1 MEYLRSFLLT
11 GFPWGILSYSQY
23 ARLPFIQMADIT
35 GPYGLSF
42 VIVVVNVAF
51 YRTFRDLP
59 RKRIPVRETTVALS
73 CLAVFLG
80 YGYVRMEGIRE
91 REAARP
97 SLKIGLAQGNID
109 QALKWDEA
117 FQAETVR
124 IYERLTIEAARSK
137 PDLVIWPETAT
148 PFFFQD
154 AKQFQPLLFGIAQ
167 TTQSYLLFGS
177 PSYRVDRGKVYHY
190 NSAYLLSPAGAI
202 EGKYDKIHLVPYG
215 EYVPLS
221 DLISIGSLGE
231 GIGNF
236 SPGREIK
243 TLSTPKARFGVAI
256 CFEIIFPDLCRRI
269 VKQGADFLVTLTNDA
284 WYGRTSAPYQH
295 LTIAV
300 FRAVENRV
308 WVARAANTGISGLI
322 DPTGRIVKQSGLFT
336 QEALTGDI
344 RLMAERSF
352 YTLWGDVFAW
362 FCSAVVAGFLAFAWG
377 RGRTRGESPGKLPK
391 STRPW

>member
-1 MEYLRSFLLT
+1 MGAMKRRALALSALSGMLVFLSFPNFDFDLLAWIALVPLFLALEEKRPGHAFWLGCLQGCVAFLGMIYWIVVAVHTYGGLSLLVSIPVLLLLIIYLALFTGFFAWAIRWTQTRTGLDTLLFAPFLWAAMEYLRSFLLT

-51 YRTFRDLP
+51 YRALRDLP
-59 RKRIPVRETTVALS
+59 RKRIPVRETAAALS
-73 CLAVFLG
+73 CLAVFLV
-80 YGYVRMEGIRE
+80 YGYVRLEGIRE

-124 IYERLTIEAARSK
+124 IYEGLTIEAARSK

-177 PSYRVDRGKVYHY
+177 PSYRVERG
-190 NSAYLLSPAGAI
+190 
-202 EGKYDKIHLVPYG
+202 
-215 EYVPLS
+215 
-221 DLISIGSLGE
+221 
-231 GIGNF
+231 
-236 SPGREIK
+236 
-243 TLSTPKARFGVAI
+243 
-256 CFEIIFPDLCRRI
+256 
-269 VKQGADFLVTLTNDA
+269 
-284 WYGRTSAPYQH
+284 
-295 LTIAV
+295 
-300 FRAVENRV
+300 
-308 WVARAANTGISGLI
+308 
-322 DPTGRIVKQSGLFT
+322 
-336 QEALTGDI
+336 
-344 RLMAERSF
+344 
-352 YTLWGDVFAW
+352 
-362 FCSAVVAGFLAFAWG
+362 
-377 RGRTRGESPGKLPK
+377 
-391 STRPW
+391 